1 MRMRS
6 AGMTKGAA
14 VDRRK
19 RLTRS
24 IADLPLGDS
33 VGYQVRMTNR
43 AFQTRLRERIEPF
56 GVSAGMWYFLRL
68 LWQKDG
74 QTQRELS
81 RRIGLMDPTAFIAL
95 GGMERRGLV
104 TRVKDR
110 ADRRKI
116 SVLLTEHGKA
126 LRDQMLP
133 LAHEIN
139 AEGLRSLSKTEIKTL
154 LRLLKRIEA
163 DLLANSA
170 RSRLMPEI
178 SSGRPR
184 RPAQRG

>member
-1 MRMRS
+1 MPRRPADAS
-6 AGMTKGAA
+6 HNPAAKG
-14 VDRRK
+14 RK
-19 RLTRS
+19 RAKRRVGEL
-24 IADLPLGDS
+24 DLDDS

-56 GVSAGMWYFLRL
+56 GVSSGMWYFLRL

-95 GGMERRGLV
+95 SSMERRGLV

-139 AEGLRSLSKTEIKTL
+139 AEGLHSLSKTEIKTL
-154 LRLLKRIEA
+154 LGLLKRIEA

-170 RSRLMPEI
+170 RSRLIPEI

-184 RPAQRG
+184 RPPHRG

>member
-1 MRMRS
+1 MRS
-6 AGMTKGAA
+6 RAMGTTKTPAA
-14 VDRRK
+14 KSRR
-19 RLTRS
+19 RATPRVG
-24 IADLPLGDS
+24 DLDLDDS

-56 GVSAGMWYFLRL
+56 GVSSGMWYFLRL

-95 GGMERRGLV
+95 SSMERRGLV
-104 TRVKDR
+104 TRIKDR

-116 SVLLTEHGKA
+116 SVLLTEHAKA

-139 AEGLRSLSKTEIKTL
+139 AEGLRSLTQKEIKTL
-154 LRLLKRIEA
+154 LGLLKRIEA

-170 RSRLMPEI
+170 R
-178 SSGRPR
+178 
-184 RPAQRG
+184 PAR